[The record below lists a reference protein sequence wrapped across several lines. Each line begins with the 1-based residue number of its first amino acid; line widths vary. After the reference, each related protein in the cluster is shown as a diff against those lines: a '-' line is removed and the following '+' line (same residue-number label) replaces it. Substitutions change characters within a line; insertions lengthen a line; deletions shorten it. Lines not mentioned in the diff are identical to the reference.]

1 MGLNMKPCACGCGGI
16 VHRERSN
23 FLPGHQNI
31 GKKYS
36 EERKKN
42 IGKANSLP
50 KHEVV
55 CQFCGK
61 IKLVSLHRL
70 AGFKFCSL
78 SCKAK
83 ANLEKA
89 KANGFQAPKGKGY
102 VNKGSFL
109 KGQPAPAGAFP
120 KGNIPWNKGTRQPRP
135 ISEKISGAISC
146 AVRRMAKGQKNY
158 TKWQELVG
166 WGFEDFKKRIG
177 KLLKPGMT
185 WENHGSVWHIDHIIP
200 ISAFNIISIECIDFK
215 RCWKLKNLQPLFVKE
230 NISKLNKLLAP
241 FQPALALEVESA
253 QARKLAKIALASDIG
268 W

>member
-1 MGLNMKPCACGCGGI
+1 MKPCACGCGEI
-16 VHRERSN
+16 VHRERSK

-36 EERKKN
+36 EERKRN

-61 IKLVSLHRL
+61 IKLVSLYRV

-89 KANGFQAPKGKGY
+89 IANGLQSSGR
-102 VNKGSFL
+102 V
-109 KGQPAPAGAFP
+109 
-120 KGNIPWNKGTRQPRP
+120 PWNKGKTGGEAPSGAFKKGNVPWNKDTRQPRP
-135 ISEKISGAISC
+135 ASEKISSAISC

-158 TKWQELVG
+158 TKWQEIVG

-177 KLLKPGMT
+177 KLFKPGMT

-200 ISAFNIISIECIDFK
+200 ISAFNIISIGCIDFR
-215 RCWKLKNLQPLFVKE
+215 RCWNLKNLQPLFVKE
-230 NISKLNKLLAP
+230 NISKLNKLSAP
-241 FQPALALEVESA
+241 FQPALALELEPGKPKK
-253 QARKLAKIALASDIG
+253 ARPIS
-268 W
+268 